1 MKTENKGKQNK
12 NTASPNNT
20 SSGKR
25 SSSKSDEKG
34 IQAKTSGGNSR
45 GNKK

>member
-12 NTASPNNT
+12 NTASSNNT

-25 SSSKSDEKG
+25 SSSKSGEKG
-34 IQAKTSGGNSR
+34 IQAKTSGRNSR